1 MVSYK
6 AGGVHKPGG
15 SQHGQMLTKHSLQAM
30 QQEVRAPES
39 ISCLGKMPPQQQ
51 RNGECKR
58 GAALH
63 FQCLM
68 EVTGEWT
75 DQSTTPICQTALK
88 LTVPV
93 PTIKILQCYV
103 DASVTTHPK
112 LQSSAITWK
121 PSLPSVHGIHAFV
134 TQSSISRQVGTG
146 KKAGWTLGTA
156 GLLHKRH
163 GLWTKR
169 GTRTVSIGLGREGRS
184 ERKTKDWCLMQ

>member
-6 AGGVHKPGG
+6 AGRVHKPGG

-39 ISCLGKMPPQQQ
+39 ISRLGKMPPQQQ

-134 TQSSISRQVGTG
+134 TQSGISRQVGTG
-146 KKAGWTLGTA
+146 KKLA
-156 GLLHKRH
+156 GLL
-163 GLWTKR
+163 GLLDCFTR
-169 GTRTVSIGLGREGRS
+169 GTGS
-184 ERKTKDWCLMQ
+184 EQKEAHVLWA